1 MQKMPGHRSDTG
13 AHLETGLLGARRAV
27 EHALLVLPL
36 MVTAWLMVT
45 YLGRHELAVDFHH
58 DFWVAGRLVRHGLSP
73 YAWSRAQISQELSE
87 SFPYPAPAALLF
99 VPFSLLPVAV
109 ADIVFVFLSIGACLV
124 ALWLLGV
131 RDWRVYS
138 VALLWWPVIN
148 GWQTANVT
156 LLLLCGLA
164 SVWRWR
170 DHPMFTGVMTAI
182 LLSLKPIV
190 WPLLLWLLLTRRLRA
205 AAVSMAT
212 AAAINLI
219 GWAVLGF
226 GEIGEW
232 RRLLELQ
239 TSILYARGYGLT
251 ALVVHLGGNRMAGTT
266 LQLLVCAVL
275 VIALMR
281 VRADCR
287 RAFSVAVLLM
297 LTASPLVDSHYFAL
311 LIAPIALASPSLSA
325 AWLVPLMLWLCP
337 ATQVRGWQVLLT
349 WAAVSLPTLWLLSR
363 WVSATTTTFEQST
376 ILPRKGYIETT
387 SGVYEPGSA
396 VFDGSYQLPPILPV
410 G

>member
-1 MQKMPGHRSDTG
+1 MQAMRGNRGGPSPHAKLTR
-13 AHLETGLLGARRAV
+13 GLPLPDGGSLGARRAV

-58 DFWVAGRLVRHGLSP
+58 DFWVAGTLVRHGLSP
-73 YAWSRAQISQELSE
+73 YAWSRAQISQKLSE

-99 VPFSLLPVAV
+99 VPFSLLPVTV
-109 ADIVFVFLSIGACLV
+109 ADIVFVFLSIGACLMS
-124 ALWLLGV
+124 LWLLDV

-164 SVWRWR
+164 SIWRWR
-170 DHPMFTGVMTAI
+170 DRPIFTGVMTAI

-205 AAVSMAT
+205 AGVSVAT

-226 GEIGEW
+226 GEIGQW

-239 TSILYARGYGLT
+239 TSILYARGYGVT
-251 ALVVHLGGNRMAGTT
+251 ALAVHLGGNRMAATA
-266 LQLLVCAVL
+266 LQVSVCAVL
-275 VIALMR
+275 VVALMR

-297 LTASPLVDSHYFAL
+297 LTASPLLDSHYFAL
-311 LIAPIALASPSLSA
+311 LIVPIALASPSLSA

-337 ATQVRGWQVLLT
+337 ATQVRTWQALLA
-349 WAAVSLPTLWLLSR
+349 WFAVSLPILWLLNR
-363 WVSATTTTFEQST
+363 PVSGTRQAVEQST
-376 ILPRKGYIETT
+376 TFPRKGYGKATWE
-387 SGVYEPGSA
+387 V
-396 VFDGSYQLPPILPV
+396 V
-410 G
+410 